1 MWNVRCVCKVDVLL
15 VLLVS
20 FLSGMIVTYMTIHH
34 AHEGPGYCLDVCQET
49 MVCTETL
56 PLPVVAGT
64 ERPYLMSNDSR
75 EQDK

>member
-1 MWNVRCVCKVDVLL
+1 MWNGRRVCKVDVLL

-34 AHEGPGYCLDVCQET
+34 AHEGYCLDVCQET

-64 ERPYLMSNDSR
+64 ERPYLMSNDSG
-75 EQDK
+75 EQGK